1 MNKPPTLLTLTWT
14 DGLAFGVETP
24 DARRLVTDGDGRA
37 GMSPVELLAAAT
49 AACMGVDLVHILGKA
64 RQPLEGVRVSFT
76 GERAQTEPHR
86 FTAIRLEFTIAGAV
100 GRAHVDRAVQ
110 LSRDKYCSV
119 WSSVWNSL
127 REDITLDVVTRIT
140 AGTAP

>member
-1 MNKPPTLLTLTWT
+1 
-14 DGLAFGVETP
+14 
-24 DARRLVTDGDGRA
+24 
-37 GMSPVELLAAAT
+37 
-49 AACMGVDLVHILGKA
+49 VHILGRA
-64 RQPLEGVRVSFT
+64 RQPLERMHVSFT

-100 GRAHVDRAVQ
+100 SQAHVDRAVQ
-110 LSRDKYCSV
+110 LSRDKYC
-119 WSSVWNSL
+119 SVWNSL

>member
-1 MNKPPTLLTLTWT
+1 MKKPPMSLALSWT
-14 DGLAFGVETP
+14 DGFAFRV
-24 DARRLVTDGDGRA
+24 DAPEARTLVTDGNGE
-37 GMSPVELLAAAT
+37 GGLSPVELLAAAT

-64 RQPLEGVRVSFT
+64 RQPLEGLRVSFT

-86 FTAIRLEFTIAGAV
+86 FTAIRLEFVIAGAV
-100 GRAHVDRAVQ
+100 GQTQVDRAVQ
-110 LSRDKYCSV
+110 LSRDRYC
-119 WSSVWNSL
+119 SVWNSL

>member
-14 DGLAFGVETP
+14 DGLAFRVETP
-24 DARRLVTDGDGRA
+24 DARTLATDGDGRA
-37 GMSPVELLAAAT
+37 GLSPVELLAAAT

-64 RQPLEGVRVSFT
+64 RQPIEGVRVSFT

-86 FTAIRLEFTIAGAV
+86 FTAIRLQFTITGAV
-100 GRAHVDRAVQ
+100 GQAHVDRAVQ
-110 LSRDKYCSV
+110 LSRDKYC
-119 WSSVWNSL
+119 SVWNSL